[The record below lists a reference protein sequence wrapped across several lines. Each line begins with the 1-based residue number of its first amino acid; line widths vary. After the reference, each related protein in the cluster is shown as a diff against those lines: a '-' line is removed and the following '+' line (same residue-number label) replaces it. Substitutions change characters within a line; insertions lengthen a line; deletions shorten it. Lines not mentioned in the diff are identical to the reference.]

1 MYKNGVLKNY
11 LIGFLFFLIIACTSK
26 DSSNEYVEEQEV
38 DNSSKLDDASKID
51 EHTIGHV
58 FHAMGVVHSKNDRKS
73 LGENIK
79 VFYFSEKDGYFETIP
94 SKEGAKLIVYRYD
107 NIYAGEAPI
116 SIYGKEAFIFVGIT
130 SDFKKIINSNLHGA
144 KSDLIGTF
152 KDLNIKN
159 SKLEITVDDD
169 NSDAKT
175 FLESVNYIIDGV
187 EKISP
192 IIMD

>member
-1 MYKNGVLKNY
+1 MDKNGFLKNC
-11 LIGFLFFLIIACTSK
+11 LMGFLLFLIIACTSK
-26 DSSNEYVEEQEV
+26 DTSNEYVEEQEM
-38 DNSSKLDDASKID
+38 DSSSKLDDTSKID

-73 LGENIK
+73 LGKNIK

-94 SKEGAKLIVYRYD
+94 SKENAKLIVYFYD

-116 SIYGKEAFIFVGIT
+116 SISGKEAFIFVGID

-144 KSDLIGTF
+144 KSDLISTF
-152 KDLNIKN
+152 RDLNIKN
-159 SKLEITVDDD
+159 LKLEITVDKN

-175 FLESVNYIIDGV
+175 FFESINYIISGV
-187 EKISP
+187 EKVSP
-192 IIMD
+192 MMMN

>member
-1 MYKNGVLKNY
+1 MYKNGFLRNY
-11 LIGFLFFLIIACTSK
+11 LMVFLFFLIIACTSK
-26 DSSNEYVEEQEV
+26 DSSNEYVEEQEAEQ
-38 DNSSKLDDASKID
+38 SSKVDDTSKID

-58 FHAMGVVHSKNDRKS
+58 FHAMGVVHSKSDRKN

-79 VFYFSEKDGYFETIP
+79 VFYFSEQDGHFQTIP
-94 SKEGAKLIVYRYD
+94 SKENAKLIVYSYD
-107 NIYAGEAPI
+107 NIYAGEVPI
-116 SIYGKEAFIFVGIT
+116 SIAGKDAFIFVGIT

-144 KSDLIGTF
+144 RSDLIGTF

-159 SKLEITVDDD
+159 SKLEITVDEN

-192 IIMD
+192 IIMN

>member
-1 MYKNGVLKNY
+1 MCKNGFLKNY
-11 LIGFLFFLIIACTSK
+11 LLLLLLFLIIACTSK
-26 DSSNEYVEEQEV
+26 DSSNEYVEDQEA
-38 DNSSKLDDASKID
+38 DNSSKLDDSKID

-73 LGENIK
+73 LGKNIK
-79 VFYFSEKDGYFETIP
+79 VFYFSEEDGHFQTIP
-94 SKEGAKLIVYRYD
+94 SKEGAKLIVYFYD

-116 SIYGKEAFIFVGIT
+116 NISGKEAFIFVGIT

-144 KSDLIGTF
+144 RSDLIGTF

-159 SKLEITVDDD
+159 SKLEITVDE
-169 NSDAKT
+169 NNLDAKT

-192 IIMD
+192 MLTN

>member
-1 MYKNGVLKNY
+1 MYKNGFLKNC
-11 LIGFLFFLIIACTSK
+11 LMGFLFFLIIACTSK
-26 DSSNEYVEEQEV
+26 DTSNEYVEEQEM
-38 DNSSKLDDASKID
+38 DSSSKLDDTSKID

-73 LGENIK
+73 LGKNIK

-94 SKEGAKLIVYRYD
+94 SKENAKLIVYFYD

-116 SIYGKEAFIFVGIT
+116 SISGKEAFIFVGID

-144 KSDLIGTF
+144 KSDLISTF
-152 KDLNIKN
+152 RDLNIKN
-159 SKLEITVDDD
+159 LKLEITVDKN

-175 FLESVNYIIDGV
+175 FFESINYIINGV
-187 EKISP
+187 EKVSP
-192 IIMD
+192 MMMN

>member
-1 MYKNGVLKNY
+1 MYKNGFFKNY
-11 LIGFLFFLIIACTSK
+11 LSLFLIFLVIACTSK
-26 DSSNEYVEEQEV
+26 DSSNEYVEEQEAE
-38 DNSSKLDDASKID
+38 NSSKPDDSKID

-58 FHAMGVVHSKNDRKS
+58 FHAMGVVHSKKDRKS

-79 VFYFSEKDGYFETIP
+79 VFYFSEEDGHFQTIP
-94 SKEGAKLIVYRYD
+94 SKENAKLIVYFYD
-107 NIYAGEAPI
+107 NVYAGEAPI
-116 SIYGKEAFIFVGIT
+116 SISGKEAFIFVGIT
-130 SDFKKIINSNLHGA
+130 PDFKKIINSNLHGA

-159 SKLEITVDDD
+159 SKLEITVDEN

-192 IIMD
+192 MLTN

>member
-1 MYKNGVLKNY
+1 MYKNGFLKNY

-26 DSSNEYVEEQEV
+26 DSSNEDFEDQEV
-38 DNSSKLDDASKID
+38 DNLSTLDDTSKID

-73 LGENIK
+73 LGKNIK
-79 VFYFSEKDGYFETIP
+79 VFYFSEQDGYFETIP
-94 SKEGAKLIVYRYD
+94 SKEGAKLIVYLYD

-116 SIYGKEAFIFVGIT
+116 SISGKEAFIFVGIN

-144 KSDLIGTF
+144 RSDLIGTF
-152 KDLNIKN
+152 RDLNIKN
-159 SKLEITVDDD
+159 SKLEVTVDE
-169 NSDAKT
+169 NNPDAKT

-192 IIMD
+192 IMMN

>member
-1 MYKNGVLKNY
+1 MYKNGFLKNY
-11 LIGFLFFLIIACTSK
+11 LMGLLFFLIIACTSK
-26 DSSNEYVEEQEV
+26 DSSNEYVEDQEV
-38 DNSSKLDDASKID
+38 DGTSKLDDTSKID

-73 LGENIK
+73 LGKNIK

-94 SKEGAKLIVYRYD
+94 SKENAKLIVYFYD

-116 SIYGKEAFIFVGIT
+116 NISGKEAFIFVGIT
-130 SDFKKIINSNLHGA
+130 PDFKKIINSNLHGA

-152 KDLNIKN
+152 RDLNIKN
-159 SKLEITVDDD
+159 SKLEVTVDEN

-175 FLESVNYIIDGV
+175 FLESVNYIIDGI

-192 IIMD
+192 MMMN

>member
-1 MYKNGVLKNY
+1 MYKNGFLKNC
-11 LIGFLFFLIIACTSK
+11 LMGFLLFLIIACTSK
-26 DSSNEYVEEQEV
+26 DTSNEYVEEQEM
-38 DNSSKLDDASKID
+38 DSSSKLDDTSKID

-73 LGENIK
+73 LGKNIK

-94 SKEGAKLIVYRYD
+94 SKENAKLIVYFYD

-116 SIYGKEAFIFVGIT
+116 SISGKEAFIFVGID

-144 KSDLIGTF
+144 KSDLISTF
-152 KDLNIKN
+152 RDLNIKN
-159 SKLEITVDDD
+159 LKLEITVDKN

-175 FLESVNYIIDGV
+175 FFESINYIISGV
-187 EKISP
+187 EKVSP
-192 IIMD
+192 MMMN

>member
-1 MYKNGVLKNY
+1 MYKNGFLKNY
-11 LIGFLFFLIIACTSK
+11 LPLFLFFLIIACTSK
-26 DSSNEYVEEQEV
+26 DSSNEYVEEQEAG
-38 DNSSKLDDASKID
+38 NSSKLDDSKID

-58 FHAMGVVHSKNDRKS
+58 FHAMGVVHSKKDRKS
-73 LGENIK
+73 LGKNIK
-79 VFYFSEKDGYFETIP
+79 VFYFSEEDGHFQTIP
-94 SKEGAKLIVYRYD
+94 SKEGAKLIVYFYD

-116 SIYGKEAFIFVGIT
+116 NISGKEAFIFVGLT
-130 SDFKKIINSNLHGA
+130 PDFKKIINSNLHGV

-159 SKLEITVDDD
+159 SKLEITVDEN

-192 IIMD
+192 MLTN